1 MPQAP
6 RISPTVW
13 EAHRPRITELYVN
26 QDKTLDEVIQ
36 IMAESGF
43 HATQVHNAMNVNW
56 KLQKNY
62 TKEQWQY
69 ARLLVEK
76 RQAEG
81 KLTKLSIDGKVI
93 SEKRQKKEARRYH
106 VSPAEEELAA
116 TITSGV
122 VACTPPSLNSR
133 VVLLDGLPW
142 LKFRESFNKPIKS
155 QPPLFVPHQR
165 NESLGFWELA
175 NKLLSGVSK
184 HSSMEAQRLLQL
196 VPMLD
201 DSIKTPQKQE
211 PAWLKIFN
219 SLVFL
224 CSNNLMEPRSSA
236 NELLQVAISSGFLIR
251 MKHLLTTRGPT
262 VEIFAVHLLFAA
274 LGVKGSKGRDFM
286 RFLLESG
293 VSPNSVDPNDRRYS
307 ALHKAVR
314 LDDREAVQLLLHFGA
329 DPDATTQDSNRET
342 LGSPLSYAAS
352 IYYDGTIAGML
363 IDAGADLNYGSG
375 KPLLQAARKSHS
387 RLVKRLLEGGANPRL
402 LPADGLS
409 MIYFAIRQHDLNLVN
424 MLIEAGAS
432 SSLCIDQLEDT
443 DVAFLRNEL
452 LFLIGK
458 ILTPIQFAV
467 CEGAA
472 DIVKRLI
479 NNGAILDEYIEPEM
493 LKRMGQS
500 RHSGSLSPLQ
510 LSVQR
515 STDDITKI
523 LLDAGAGIDFRHPA
537 KATALQMACEL
548 RNSDFRN
555 PTKVAALQMAC
566 GLRNRFK
573 NTELIEYLLNRG
585 ADIDA
590 PPGKVGGRTPIQI
603 ATECED
609 YQLLK
614 LLLRKGAG
622 PFASTSET
630 DGIALFRA
638 ALKSGSV
645 QFVDYVLSELVSQR
659 GNVNCVDGTNYL
671 AEAMSTG
678 NLELLDTV
686 MMSWKCLGLQWPREF
701 ILSAVKVAICKGLT
715 DDIKVLDP
723 ALSCIKQED
732 ICSMICECIW
742 SGDQKTF
749 DLLIQRSVKS
759 KLDCAQP
766 GYPTPLWLALHQGNH
781 YMAQRLVNAGA
792 NPNQQSPAICRRGCC
807 CHTRLEIPLK
817 RAIYQ
822 SDGRFIEMLAD
833 KGADIHSLIDGSQ
846 APLLVSLERSNESAA
861 LYFLSK
867 GAYPNAADP
876 LSGRTALGLA
886 LKQVASLSTV
896 QSLINYGADV
906 NKPSMWGT
914 PLVQVARGHIRQHD
928 AIEKCQLLLKADAD
942 VNASTGETALQ
953 LAVANNDVELAMLLI
968 KAGADIN
975 ASGLGV
981 TAIEVAVANKNKKL
995 AQLLV
1000 EAGANLNIFSVG
1012 TTVLQLTISD
1022 KNAELAKFFIEQ
1034 GMMNVN
1040 GSAIGQIALQ
1050 RAADIGDLELVKYLL
1065 DRGANT
1071 NPKSSGQ
1078 TALQY
1083 AAMRGK
1089 IEIVKCLVEHGA
1101 SVNEEASPYYNA
1113 TALGLAVANNRTQAA
1128 VFLVENGACVDTN
1141 PAHHEGFTCLQL
1153 AARFDNHQIVTC
1165 LVENGATVNAAPAT
1179 KRGATALQFAAI
1191 NGNIDM
1197 AVFLLENGARVC
1209 ANRAEIDGRTALEGA
1224 AEHGRLDMVHLLL
1237 DNDEEPD
1244 TIEERCR
1251 HAAEFAEAEHHDVIA
1266 RVLRNYKRP

>member
-6 RISPTVW
+6 RIPPTIW

-26 QDKTLDEVIQ
+26 QDKTLDAVIL

-43 HATQVHNAMNVNW
+43 HATKPQYIRKVNVNW

-62 TKEQWQY
+62 TKEKWQY
-69 ARLLVEK
+69 ASILVEK

-93 SEKRQKKEARRYH
+93 SEKRQRKEVGRYH
-106 VSPAEEELAA
+106 VSPVEEELAA

-155 QPPLFVPHQR
+155 QPPLFVPYQR

-175 NKLLSGVSK
+175 NKLLSGLSE
-184 HSSMEAQRLLQL
+184 HLSINSQRSLQL

-201 DSIKTPQKQE
+201 DSVETPRKQE
-211 PAWLKIFN
+211 PAWLKVFN

-224 CSNNLMEPRSSA
+224 CSNNLMEPESSA
-236 NELLQVAISSGFLIR
+236 YELLQVAISSGFLIR

-274 LGVKGSKGRDFM
+274 LGVKGIKGSDFM

-342 LGSPLSYAAS
+342 LGSPLSYAANT
-352 IYYDGTIAGML
+352 YYDGTIAGML

-387 RLVKRLLEGGANPRL
+387 RLVKRLLEGGADARL
-402 LPADGLS
+402 LPAGGLS
-409 MIYFAIRQHDLNLVN
+409 MIYFAIRWHDLNLVN
-424 MLIEAGAS
+424 MLIEARAS
-432 SSLCIDQLEDT
+432 SSLCIGQLQDT
-443 DVAFLRNEL
+443 DVMFLRNEL
-452 LFLIGK
+452 LFLMGR

-493 LKRMGQS
+493 LKRMGQV
-500 RHSGSLSPLQ
+500 RHSGLLTPLQ

-515 STDDITKI
+515 SRDDITKI
-523 LLDAGAGIDFRHPA
+523 LLDAGAGIDFRHPT

-548 RNSDFRN
+548 RN
-555 PTKVAALQMAC
+555 
-566 GLRNRFK
+566 RFK
-573 NTELIEYLLNRG
+573 NTKLIEYLLNRG
-585 ADIDA
+585 ADVHA
-590 PPGKVGGRTPIQI
+590 PPGEVRERTPIQI

-609 YQLLK
+609 YELLK
-614 LLLRKGAG
+614 LLLRKGVG
-622 PFASTSET
+622 PFASTSEK

-645 QFVDYVLSELVSQR
+645 QFVDYVLSELVSQG

-678 NLELLDTV
+678 NMELLDRV
-686 MMSWKCLGLQWPREF
+686 MMSWKRLGLQWPKEF

-715 DDIKVLDP
+715 NDIKVLDP
-723 ALSCIKQED
+723 ALSCIQQED

-742 SGDQKTF
+742 SGDQRTF
-749 DLLIQRSVKS
+749 DLLIHRSVKS
-759 KLDCAQP
+759 KLDCVQP

-781 YMAQRLVNAGA
+781 YMAQCLVNAGA
-792 NPNQQSPAICRRGCC
+792 NPNQQSSAICRRGCC
-807 CHTRLEIPLK
+807 YHTRLETPLK
-817 RAIYQ
+817 RAIHQ
-822 SDGRFIEMLAD
+822 SDARFIEMLAG

-861 LYFLSK
+861 LYFLSE
-867 GAYPNAADP
+867 GADPNAVDP
-876 LSGRTALGLA
+876 LGGRTALGLA
-886 LKQVASLSTV
+886 LKQVASLATV

-906 NKPSMWGT
+906 NKPSMWGM

-928 AIEKCQLLLKADAD
+928 AIERCQLLLKADAD

-953 LAVANNDVELAMLLI
+953 LAVANNDAELAMLLI

-981 TAIEVAVANKNKKL
+981 TPIEVAVANKNEKL

-1000 EAGANLNIFSVG
+1000 EAGADLNIFSVG
-1012 TTVLQLTISD
+1012 TTVLQLTISH
-1022 KNAELAKFFIEQ
+1022 KNTELAKFFIEQ

-1071 NPKSSGQ
+1071 NAKSSGQ

-1083 AAMRGK
+1083 AAMLGK

-1101 SVNEEASPYYNA
+1101 SINEEASPYYNA

-1141 PAHHEGFTCLQL
+1141 PAHYEGFTCLQL
-1153 AARFDNHQIVTC
+1153 AARFDNHHIVTC

-1191 NGNIDM
+1191 NGNINM
-1197 AVFLLENGARVC
+1197 AVFLLENGARVS
-1209 ANRAEIDGRTALEGA
+1209 AYRAEIDGRTALEGA